1 MNESLLIKV
10 GDSVKQ
16 YASVISNVL
25 QLDVDI
31 ADNNLYRI
39 AGTGRFNRM
48 IDKRMDVEGNAFR
61 EVVRTKKHLY
71 IEDASKD
78 KLCSNCGYL
87 EVCRDQS
94 ELCCPIIARNEV
106 IGVISLSS
114 ANDEQ
119 KRQIADNFSHYLS
132 FLNNIADLIATK
144 AIEYQNDE
152 ENKLIIELLYKL
164 INLIN
169 DGVIVFDTDN
179 DISFMNKKTEKLFGY
194 KISQLKYL
202 SKIKKFSI
210 YKARGDN
217 DSHNVE
223 YVAKINEKKIR
234 LLGKDYPISTMSK
247 KNITV
252 FIFQDV
258 ESIQQNLLNANSDEI
273 HNLEYL
279 ISKNEQF
286 NKVKEQCGVMANSNT
301 NILIYGEPG
310 TGKEMVARL
319 IHNESMRRNKP
330 FIRIAC
336 RGSGGN
342 SILGQS
348 KIGSGEFNNEESGFG
363 KIALSSG
370 GTLYLDEIGD
380 MSMRVQ
386 GKFAD
391 IISNKLTNT
400 RIIAAT
406 NKNLKYQVQ
415 QGFFREDLYN
425 FLETFAITV
434 PPLRSRREDIKLL
447 TNHFLEKYNIVE
459 GKKVSLNKEVYK
471 LFEKYSWIGNVRE
484 LENIVSFL
492 VLSSNADKVISVDD
506 IPEGMKMKLI
516 NNTIGKYNLEKIEK
530 ETIVKALNAFGN
542 SPDSKKIVAKELG
555 ISKATLYRK
564 LQKYNIIEKVH
575 YN

>member
-1 MNESLLIKV
+1 MNESLLIKI

-16 YASVISNVL
+16 YALVISNVL
-25 QLDVDI
+25 QLDIDI

-48 IDKRMDVEGNAFR
+48 IDERMDIEGNAFR
-61 EVVRTKKHLY
+61 EVFRTKKHLY

-78 KLCSNCGYL
+78 KLCSSCGYL
-87 EVCRDQS
+87 EVCKNQS
-94 ELCCPIIARNEV
+94 ELCCPIINKNEV

-119 KRQIADNFSHYLS
+119 KRQIAENFPHYLS
-132 FLNNIADLIATK
+132 FLNNIADLIASK

-152 ENKLIIELLYKL
+152 ENKLLIDLLYKL

-169 DGVIVFDTDN
+169 DGVIIFDTDN
-179 DISFMNKKTEKLFGY
+179 NISFMNKKTEKLFGY

-202 SKIKKFSI
+202 AKIKKFSI
-210 YKARGDN
+210 YKAKSDN
-217 DSHNVE
+217 DSQNVE
-223 YVAKINEKKIR
+223 YVAIINEKRIR
-234 LLGKDYPISTMSK
+234 LLGKDYPISTMPK

-258 ESIQQNLLNANSDEI
+258 ESIQKNLLSSNSDEI
-273 HNLEYL
+273 YNLDYL

-286 NKVKEQCGVMANSNT
+286 NKVKEQCRVMANSNT

-310 TGKEMVARL
+310 TGKEMFSRL
-319 IHNESMRRNKP
+319 IHHESMRKNKP

-336 RGSGGN
+336 RGSGSG
-342 SILGQS
+342 SVFGQL
-348 KIGSGEFNNEESGFG
+348 KIGSEEFDNEESGFE

-400 RIIAAT
+400 RIIAVT
-406 NKNLKYQVQ
+406 SKNLNDQVQ

-425 FLETFAITV
+425 FLGTFTITV
-434 PPLRSRREDIKLL
+434 PPLRSRIEDIKLL
-447 TNHFLEKYNIVE
+447 TNHFLKKFNIVE
-459 GKKVSLNKEVYK
+459 GKRVSFNKEVYMI
-471 LFEKYSWIGNVRE
+471 FEKYSWIGNVRE

-506 IPEGMKMKLI
+506 IPEGMKRKLI
-516 NNTIGKYNLEKIEK
+516 ENTIGNYNLEKIEK

-542 SPDSKKIVAKELG
+542 SPNSKKIIAKELG